1 MNSNNNNLLPNNN
14 SKNTKFNFKQKK
26 ETTISSLF
34 EVEQFLCDIKN
45 TLKYI
50 KLYKILK

>member
-1 MNSNNNNLLPNNN
+1 MDSKKNNLLPNNHL
-14 SKNTKFNFKQKK
+14 SKSNFNFTHKK

-34 EVEQFLCDIKN
+34 EVEKFLCDFKN
-45 TLKYI
+45 IWKYI